1 MANTNATGNGTE
13 SQARRVL
20 VVARNEDARSML
32 VFLLRAEGFN
42 VFSLTEASRARTLL
56 RLCRGPVT
64 VILDDSVPDAEL
76 VPWLQMLQPVAQVAG
91 VVMRQRRGALP
102 AQAAP
107 WLARLP
113 HALVGQP
120 LRIAVLVDALA
131 AVGVAAT
138 SGATQVAARMGTTAT
153 RPDTPSAP
161 VVRPLPS

>member
-1 MANTNATGNGTE
+1 MANANATGNGTE
-13 SQARRVL
+13 GQARRVL

-42 VFSLTEASRARTLL
+42 VFSLTEAGHARTLL

-64 VILDDSVPDAEL
+64 VILDDSVPDTEMA
-76 VPWLQMLQPVAQVAG
+76 PWLRTLHPIPQVAG
-91 VVMRQRRGALP
+91 VVVRQRRVALP

-113 HALVGQP
+113 YTVVGQP
-120 LRIAVLVDALA
+120 LRIAALVDALA
-131 AVGVAAT
+131 TVGVAAT
-138 SGATQVAARMGTTAT
+138 PGAAQAVARIGATAT
-153 RPDTPSAP
+153 RTDIPSTP